1 MRNRRSLTA
10 LLTLLMFLG
19 AARLSAHDRFR
30 FTGTVV
36 KMDTA
41 KKLLTMK
48 TGRKDHPPELEID
61 VTAKTR
67 IEKDGRKVTSAELK
81 PGRYVVVDALGDDML
96 GTEAVLIKI
105 VPSPARQSSGKH
117 H

>member
-1 MRNRRSLTA
+1 MNDRRLLTA
-10 LLTLLMFLG
+10 VLTLLMFLS

-30 FTGTVV
+30 FIGTVV
-36 KMDTA
+36 KMDMA

-48 TGRKDHPPELEID
+48 TGRKDHPPQLEID

-67 IEKDGRKVTSAELK
+67 IEKDGHRVTSAELR
-81 PGRYVVVDALGDDML
+81 PGRYVVIDASGDDMM
-96 GTEAVLIKI
+96 GTEALLIRI
-105 VPSPARQSSGKH
+105 VPPPATQPSGKH